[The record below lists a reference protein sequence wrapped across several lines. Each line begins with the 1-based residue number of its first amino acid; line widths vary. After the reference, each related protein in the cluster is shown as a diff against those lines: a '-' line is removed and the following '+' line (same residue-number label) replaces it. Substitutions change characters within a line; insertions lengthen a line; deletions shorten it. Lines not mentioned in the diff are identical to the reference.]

1 MFKVN
6 RKVCVAPMMDC
17 TDRHDRY
24 FLRLISKNVMLYS
37 EMIATGAILKGK
49 QRNVLEFNEFEKP
62 VALQLG
68 GSSAKELGE
77 SAKIAEDYNYDEINL
92 NLGCPSKKVQ
102 KNKFGACLIKEPD
115 LVAEC
120 LNSMVNATKLPV
132 TVKTRIGFDD
142 VEDFEY
148 LDKFIKKIA
157 STGVKTVILH
167 ARKAILKGLS
177 PRDNLRVPKLNYEIV
192 KQIKDSNPNLEIV
205 INGGI
210 TRTEEIKEHLKNV
223 DGVMIGRSIYHSPY
237 FLAEIEK
244 EIFNNEDVPTRE
256 EVVKKIVEYCLVEVK
271 KGTRVNQIMRHTVGL
286 FHGINGANYWKRYLS
301 NNMLV
306 RDADVN
312 KVNYMLDMV
321 KHNSVNVV
329 EKNYFLFFIFNKF
342 TMLFFKRLFSS
353 SNLELKI
360 NDGGRAAAGY
370 KGQAGDCVV
379 RSIAIATGMPYQKVY
394 DDLFKAN
401 QEFRN
406 TSRTKL
412 ARSLKQRHDTPR
424 TGTHRAVL
432 NKYLEKLGWK
442 WTPTMFVGQ
451 GCKVHLKKEELP
463 MGTLIVSCSKHLT
476 VVIDGVLNDIF
487 DCSRNGTRCVYGY
500 WTKGN

>member
-1 MFKVN
+1 MSKVN
-6 RKVCVAPMMDC
+6 RKVSVAPMMDC

-49 QRNVLEFNEFEKP
+49 QRNVLEFSEFEKL

-68 GSSAKELGE
+68 GSSAKELAE
-77 SAKIAEDYNYDEINL
+77 SSKIAEDYNYDEINL

-102 KNKFGACLIKEPD
+102 KNKIGACLIKEPD

-148 LDKFIKKIA
+148 LDKFVKKIA
-157 STGVKTVILH
+157 STGVKTIILH

-177 PRDNLRVPKLNYEIV
+177 PRDNLRIPKLNYGIV
-192 KQIKDSNPNLEIV
+192 KQIKDSNPNLEII

-210 TRTEEIKEHLKNV
+210 TKIEEIKEHLNNV

-244 EIFNNEDVPTRE
+244 EIFNNDDVPTRE
-256 EVVKKIVEYCLVEVK
+256 EVVKKIVEYCLAEVK
-271 KGTRVNQIMRHTVGL
+271 KGTRVNQVMRHTVGL
-286 FHGINGANYWKRYLS
+286 FHGISGANYWKRYLS

-321 KHNSVNVV
+321 KHNSVNIV
-329 EKNYFLFFIFNKF
+329 ENN
-342 TMLFFKRLFSS
+342 
-353 SNLELKI
+353 
-360 NDGGRAAAGY
+360 
-370 KGQAGDCVV
+370 
-379 RSIAIATGMPYQKVY
+379 
-394 DDLFKAN
+394 
-401 QEFRN
+401 
-406 TSRTKL
+406 
-412 ARSLKQRHDTPR
+412 
-424 TGTHRAVL
+424 
-432 NKYLEKLGWK
+432 
-442 WTPTMFVGQ
+442 
-451 GCKVHLKKEELP
+451 
-463 MGTLIVSCSKHLT
+463 
-476 VVIDGVLNDIF
+476 
-487 DCSRNGTRCVYGY
+487 
-500 WTKGN
+500 